1 MPKRPTVTLPPSSK
15 QSKSISAGVL
25 TSKMKGSKEMNKN
38 LNDAIFEIEKA
49 ESIMYAI
56 EKCYLDLDVVEEERE
71 LRNRGCAAFYAA
83 WDCIRR
89 TKEALDKLSGDCLV
103 VDAILAVSEAHDKKE
118 K

>member
-1 MPKRPTVTLPPSSK
+1 
-15 QSKSISAGVL
+15 
-25 TSKMKGSKEMNKN
+25 MNKN

-71 LRNRGCAAFYAA
+71 LQNRGCAAFYAA

-89 TKEALDKLSGDCLV
+89 TKEDLDKLSGDCLV